1 MKRSDLSRECKDLT
15 LIIDNLMHGKEKFE
29 IADDRY
35 SIDDAIDYLRG
46 FLQELNELNAQIVER
61 GNTSELLAEVYEKYS
76 ELWLFQL
83 SFSVSGLTRVIRG
96 LWRYPDGSD
105 E

>member
-1 MKRSDLSRECKDLT
+1 MEQSDLSRECKDLA
-15 LIIDNLMHGKEKFE
+15 LIIDNLMQGKETCE

-35 SIDDAIDYLRG
+35 STDDAVDYLCG

-61 GNTSELLAEVYEKYS
+61 GNTPELLATVHGKYT

-83 SFSVSGLTRVIRG
+83 SFTVPSLPRVIGG
-96 LWRYPDGSD
+96 LWRYPECSD